1 MTTGFVMGKNK
12 TVLTM
17 KYVLFIL
24 LALILAACRS
34 EKDRRLE
41 YALEFAG
48 DNRVELEK
56 VLEHYR
62 TDPEKLEAARFLI
75 RNRSEER
82 RVGKECSEPCRSRW
96 SPYH

>member
-34 EKDRRLE
+34 EKEKQLE
-41 YALEFAG
+41 YC
-48 DNRVELEK
+48 
-56 VLEHYR
+56 
-62 TDPEKLEAARFLI
+62 LI
-75 RNRSEER
+75 LPGR
-82 RVGKECSEPCRSRW
+82 
-96 SPYH
+96 

>member
-34 EKDRRLE
+34 EK
-41 YALEFAG
+41 
-48 DNRVELEK
+48 EK
-56 VLEHYR
+56 
-62 TDPEKLEAARFLI
+62 
-75 RNRSEER
+75 
-82 RVGKECSEPCRSRW
+82 
-96 SPYH
+96 